1 MAIQIIYS
9 DVDNNFAMIPS
20 TGDVA
25 RKINVDA
32 INQSIITLV
41 LTRNGEVPM
50 HYEIGTQVS
59 NMLFENASPILVAKL
74 KASITNVINNY
85 EPRVSLNYVDI
96 TDDSANHRYYVTIN
110 YNIVNTITSNTMNFF
125 LNRVR

>member
-25 RKINVDA
+25 RKTNVDA